1 MPGPL
6 DGIRIIEL
14 AGIGPAPFGCMV
26 LSDLGADVVRIDRAA
41 VCVGGNPDRPPL
53 DILARNRRSVGID
66 LKNPDGV
73 ATVLDLVAG
82 ADALVEGFR
91 PGVCER
97 LGIGPD
103 VCLERNPALVFAR
116 MTGWGQDGPLGP
128 TAGHDIN
135 YISIAGALGAIGRA
149 GERPVPPL
157 NLVGDFGG
165 GGMLL
170 ALGVTAALL
179 ETKASGKGQVVDV
192 AMVDG
197 SALLMS
203 MMHAFLAMGLWTD
216 ERGVNMLDTGA
227 PFYDVYET
235 ADGGYLSVG
244 SIEPQF
250 MKIVLEVTGLDGEVD
265 VAGMNNRADWPRLK
279 QRMADVIK
287 TRTRDEWTEAF
298 DGLDGCVAPVLSMT
312 EATQHPHN
320 VARGVFVDANGVT
333 QPAPAPRFSRTPA
346 SISAPPS
353 YPGQHTDEVLADW
366 GLDAAR
372 ISALREA
379 RAIA

>member
-26 LSDLGADVVRIDRAA
+26 LSDLGAEVVRIDRAA
-41 VCVGGNPDRPPL
+41 AVGGNPDRLPI
-53 DILARNRRSVGID
+53 DILARNRRSIGVD
-66 LKNPDGV
+66 LKHPEGV
-73 ATVLDLVAG
+73 ATVLDLVEG

-103 VCLERNPALVFAR
+103 VCLERNPRLVFAR

-135 YISIAGALGAIGRA
+135 YISIAGALGPIGRA

-179 ETKASGKGQVVDV
+179 ETKASGQGQVVDV

-203 MMHAFLAMGLWTD
+203 MIHSFLAMGAWKD
-216 ERGVNMLDTGA
+216 ERGVNLLDTGA

-235 ADGGYLSVG
+235 ADGGYLSIG

-250 MKIVLEVTGLDGEVD
+250 LAIVLEVTGLDAEVD
-265 VAGMNNRADWPRLK
+265 VAGMNDRSDWPRLK
-279 QRMADVIK
+279 QRVAEVIK
-287 TRTRDEWTEAF
+287 TRTRDEWVEAF

-312 EATQHPHN
+312 EAPQHPHN
-320 VARGVFVDANGVT
+320 VARGVFVDTNGVT

-346 SISAPPS
+346 SISGPPAS
-353 YPGQHTDEVLADW
+353 PGQHTDEVLADW
-366 GLDAAR
+366 GLDASR